1 MDLKYDVLKHPNVD
15 LSGDGKAKPYVHGEV
30 TESIASVSVDFSN
43 VTRVEE
49 LKDLNKKETK
59 LLDDYE
65 IISSEEMEKYL
76 KNKEGDINEK
86 NE

>member
-1 MDLKYDVLKHPNVD
+1 MAKLPWLALKEQGRKA
-15 LSGDGKAKPYVHGEV
+15 GDPSWVRI
-30 TESIASVSVDFSN
+30 IASVSVDFSN